1 MALPLSHLIKGMSSI
16 VRMSAA
22 LKADLYDAAERID
35 PAKRGILLR
44 PDEVCDYLYY
54 IERGV
59 LGCYEIHGG
68 KKKYSWLM
76 LEGDIATSV
85 ISFNS
90 RVPSSEYIQP
100 LTACILHRLSYAK
113 LTKLSNKYV
122 KFKDIRQ
129 HYTDKYH
136 IQAREIEQMRKRGH
150 NELYDYLVKKWPGMD
165 TLVPNAVFASY
176 LDVSPS
182 TLYEM
187 RKDRRHYK

>member
-1 MALPLSHLIKGMSSI
+1 MALPLSNLIKIMGSI

-22 LKADLYDAAERID
+22 LKADLFDAAERID
-35 PAKRGILLR
+35 VAKRAILHR
-44 PDEVCDYLYY
+44 PGEVCDYLYY
-54 IERGV
+54 IEQGV

-68 KKKYSWLM
+68 KKIYSWLM
-76 LEGDIATSV
+76 LEGDIATCV
-85 ISFNS
+85 ASFNL
-90 RVPSSEYIQP
+90 RVPSLEYMQAVTP
-100 LTACILHRLSYAK
+100 CVLHRLSYKK
-113 LTKLSNKYV
+113 LLALSDKYV

-136 IQAREIEQMRKRGH
+136 IQSREIDQMRKRGH
-150 NELYDYLVKKWPGMD
+150 EALYDFLVRESPAMA

-187 RKDRRHYK
+187 KRSRRGYK

>member
-1 MALPLSHLIKGMSSI
+1 MSSI
-16 VRMSAA
+16 VRMSEA
-22 LKADLYDAAERID
+22 LKADLFDAAERID
-35 PAKRGILLR
+35 AAKRGILLR
-44 PDEVCDYLYY
+44 PDEICDYLYY
-54 IERGV
+54 IEQGV

-76 LEGDIATSV
+76 FEGDIATSV
-85 ISFNS
+85 TSFNL
-90 RVPSSEYIQP
+90 RVSSYEYIQP
-100 LTACILHRLSYAK
+100 LTPCILHRLSYAK
-113 LTKLSNKYV
+113 LKKLSDKYV

-150 NELYDYLVKKWPGMD
+150 DELYDFLVQKWPGMV

-176 LDVSPS
+176 LGVSPS

-187 RKDRRHYK
+187 KRARRHYK